1 MCGIAGIHTRGGGRA
16 SGELADRMAAAVGHR
31 GPDATGSYA
40 DGPVAFGHRR
50 LAILDLSDAGEQPMV
65 TADGRFAITYNG
77 EVYNF
82 RELRDELIRRG
93 HRFRSTSD
101 TEVVLHA
108 LAEWG
113 LGALERFNGMF
124 ALALWDATERELWLA
139 RDRYG
144 IKPLYWTTSGDDL
157 MFASEVKGLLEHPSV
172 TARVDRQALI
182 EYFTFQNLLGEKTL
196 FEGVRLLPA
205 GTVLRREAD
214 GRLDTH
220 SYWDFDFAEER
231 NGDQREQVE
240 ELDRLFRQAV
250 RRQLVSDVPVASY
263 LSGGMDSGS
272 ITALAADEL
281 QHMLTFTVGFDLRSA
296 SGMELSFDERA
307 KAEHMSYLFQTE
319 HYEMVLKAGD
329 LERAMPSLVW
339 HLEEP
344 RVGQSYPNFYAA
356 RLASRFGKVVLS
368 GAGGDELF
376 GGYPWR
382 YYRAAVNDGFEQYI
396 DKYFAYW
403 QRLLPA
409 DGLEAVFRP
418 IWNDVRDVSTKDVFR
433 SVFSH
438 HADRLTRPEDY
449 INHSLYFEVKTFLHG
464 LLVVEDKL
472 SMASGLETR
481 LPFLDNDL
489 VEFAQRLPV
498 SLKLANL
505 GEVVRLNENEPG
517 PKTQQFFGRTRDG
530 KLILRRLMERYVPP
544 DVARAEKQ
552 GFSAPDASWF
562 RGESLDYVGRRVL
575 APDAL
580 MYQYL
585 DRETIQSMVSEH
597 LSGRQNRRLLLWSL
611 LYFEEWCRAFLA
623 PEAPR
628 STI

>member
-1 MCGIAGIHTRGGGRA
+1 MPWSA
-16 SGELADRMAAAVGHR
+16 STACSPFALGHR
-31 GPDATGSYA
+31 E
-40 DGPVAFGHRR
+40 H
-50 LAILDLSDAGEQPMV
+50 
-65 TADGRFAITYNG
+65 
-77 EVYNF
+77 
-82 RELRDELIRRG
+82 
-93 HRFRSTSD
+93 
-101 TEVVLHA
+101 
-108 LAEWG
+108 
-113 LGALERFNGMF
+113 
-124 ALALWDATERELWLA
+124 RELWLA

-144 IKPLYWTTSGDDL
+144 IKPLYWTTTGDDL
-157 MFASEVKGLLEHPSV
+157 LFASEVKGLLKHPSV
-172 TARVDRQALI
+172 TARIDPHALI
-182 EYFTFQNLLGEKTL
+182 EYFTFQNLFGEKTL
-196 FEGVRLLPA
+196 FDGVRLLPA
-205 GTVLRREAD
+205 GTLLRRRAD
-214 GRLDTH
+214 GQVDTH
-220 SYWDFDFAEER
+220 RYWDFDFTER
-231 NGDQREQVE
+231 HDGDEREQVE

-250 RRQLVSDVPVASY
+250 KRQLVADVPVASY

-307 KAEHMSYLFQTE
+307 KAEYMSYLFQTE

-329 LERAMPSLVW
+329 LERAMPTLVR

-382 YYRAAVNDGFEQYI
+382 YYRAAVNDSFEQYI
-396 DKYFAYW
+396 DKYFEYW

-409 DGLEAVFRP
+409 DHMKTVFKP
-418 IWNDVRDVSTKDVFR
+418 IWKDVGDASMRDVFR
-433 SVFSH
+433 SVFTH
-438 HADRLTRPEDY
+438 HADRLTGPEDY

-472 SMASGLETR
+472 SMASSLETR

-489 VEFAQRLPV
+489 VEFAQALPV

-530 KLILRRLMERYVPP
+530 KLILRRLMERYVPS
-544 DVARAEKQ
+544 DVAGGEKQ

-562 RGESLDYVGRRVL
+562 RGESLDYVSRRVL
-575 APDAL
+575 APDAK
-580 MYQYL
+580 MYEYL
-585 DRETIQSMVSEH
+585 DREAIQSMVGEH
-597 LSGRQNRRLLLWSL
+597 LSGHQNRRLLLWSL
-611 LYFEEWCRAFLA
+611 LYFEEWCRAFLDSA
-623 PEAPR
+623 SP
-628 STI
+628 TG